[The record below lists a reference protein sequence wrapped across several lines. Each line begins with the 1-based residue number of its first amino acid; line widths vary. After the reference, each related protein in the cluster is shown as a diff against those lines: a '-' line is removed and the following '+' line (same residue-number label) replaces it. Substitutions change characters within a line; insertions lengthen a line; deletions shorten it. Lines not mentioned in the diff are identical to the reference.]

1 MAGRGR
7 SWGSGGGIAAASSV
21 LTDLLVR
28 YERYKNNNC
37 RSNTP
42 IPSAQVVSATVYA
55 DAAALAAAF
64 PAAANAGK
72 MGKVTSGS
80 SYVFYTSNGSAYTL
94 NTTPTVGYLNPGS
107 ATPAGYKV
115 QVMGTG
121 IVNARPANGGAQ
133 LLKPVRL
140 YGAFPYLSGSG
151 ITKGVV
157 QYLPNAVDASEGT
170 AARGGRYAFVTEDVY
185 PAVFI
190 GGGNALQMT
199 VDDGSGPRRVVD
211 PTLSAIG
218 PGNCAFIQTQSGGIY
233 WTTLD
238 FSQLG
243 GRKRRYVEFP
253 LWGDFGLVSVGI
265 SSTATFFD
273 PPNHPLVLHLAD
285 SLGGTVSQGA
295 SCEAY
300 SEVMRDVLGN
310 PNWWLDSESGT
321 GFLAGNRTHR
331 QKIANLSTFPQLKAV
346 ALGIMALSVNDG
358 NGMAVGNFTAAQVT
372 AEVVL
377 TLRAALDAW
386 PGIYWILLGSTASAT
401 TVSQTACVA
410 YEQAVIAGIA
420 QVNSPYVLFV
430 PAMTD
435 ASGQAVTGT
444 GNSLAPTGVGNADIL
459 FTSLPAPNDDLTH
472 FGVKGHFA
480 WGNDR
485 MVPGVV
491 NAVRQLL
498 GQS

>member
-358 NGMAVGNFTAAQVT
+358 NGMAVGNFTAHAAGRAGCLARYLLDLARLNRLSDDGQSDGVRRIR
-372 AEVVL
+372 ASGDCGHCAGQL
-377 TLRAALDAW
+377 ALRAVRASNDGRQR
-386 PGIYWILLGSTASAT
+386 PGCDWHGQLACAYGCRQRRYFVHLTA
-401 TVSQTACVA
+401 
-410 YEQAVIAGIA
+410 
-420 QVNSPYVLFV
+420 
-430 PAMTD
+430 
-435 ASGQAVTGT
+435 GT
-444 GNSLAPTGVGNADIL
+444 QRRPHA
-459 FTSLPAPNDDLTH
+459 F
-472 FGVKGHFA
+472 
-480 WGNDR
+480 R
-485 MVPGVV
+485 
-491 NAVRQLL
+491 RQRPFRL
-498 GQS
+498 GQ